1 MEFEVRNVK
10 KLENGNVEF
19 EHEQERYVGSW
30 GDSVSSCK
38 KCIFGEK
45 PCTSTLD
52 KLFGDYRES
61 CGNYKFE
68 KVEDIKMT
76 IKAKDLVVVIDDNGC
91 SNIKN
96 GDIHQVDEVYYDK
109 ITLVGKGGTK
119 YFTKRFKKVDKN
131 DIPSP
136 EKEIEDVLKIDI
148 VKIDDK
154 YSYAKIA
161 YQNFDII
168 KRRDFVDYEINVESC
183 NSFAFSGV
191 KSRLFLCG
199 DGCELDDK
207 PIIIA
212 NDLIEELN
220 KRVDAINEKYGI
232 RKKWRAKPDGI
243 YWYVGVA
250 GSIENTIEK
259 AWGSDNIKFDAGN
272 YFKSKEDAENSPLY
286 KAFQEIKSN

>member
-45 PCTSTLD
+45 SCTSTLD

-61 CGNYKFE
+61 CGNYKFK

-119 YFTKRFKKVDKN
+119 YFTRRFKKVDKN

-199 DGCELDDK
+199 DSCELDDK

-220 KRVDAINEKYGI
+220 RRVDAINEKYGI

-250 GSIENTIEK
+250 GSIESTIEK

-286 KAFQEIKSN
+286 KAFQEMKSN

>member
-19 EHEQERYVGSW
+19 EHEQEKYVGGW
-30 GDSVSSCK
+30 GDTVSSCK
-38 KCIFGEK
+38 KCMFGEK

-76 IKAKDLVVVIDDNGC
+76 IKTKDLVVVIDDNGC

-119 YFTKRFKKVDKN
+119 YFTRRFKKVDKN
-131 DIPSP
+131 DIHSP

-199 DGCELDDK
+199 DSCELDDK

-220 KRVDAINEKYGI
+220 RRVDAINEKYGI
-232 RKKWRAKPDGI
+232 RKKWRAERD
-243 YWYVGVA
+243 YTYYVVDSVGDIKEL
-250 GSIENTIEK
+250 IEDRTMTDRRFWEC
-259 AWGSDNIKFDAGN
+259 GN
-272 YFKSKEDAENSPLY
+272 YFKTKEDAENSPLY
-286 KAFQEIKSN
+286 KAFQEMKSN